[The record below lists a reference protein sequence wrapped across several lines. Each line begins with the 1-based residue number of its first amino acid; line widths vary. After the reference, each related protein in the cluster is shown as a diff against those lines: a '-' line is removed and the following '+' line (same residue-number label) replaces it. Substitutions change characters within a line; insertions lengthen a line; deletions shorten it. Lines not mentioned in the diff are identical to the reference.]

1 MKKICSTILLLLLL
15 LSFSFSLA
23 GCARLDFFKTEQ
35 FTEETFYSAI
45 RKYGKKEK
53 RDSSSNDY
61 YYFLTDEQAKAA
73 YDNST
78 VKALLTTKTLASK
91 PKDIGLGTLFD
102 IMYEDIFSN
111 NNSYTV
117 ESLFETVSKKCVSS
131 SSNDVSCVYLSGS
144 VIKYMAKNDSIVNL
158 CKNNGNKIFAAF
170 HNDNFELYIGD
181 IVDLFVATGTFDNN
195 ASIACYY
202 NKNGGYYPLAFE
214 SVCWYNS
221 GWQPNKDGKY
231 GFKNSSAYQSLVN
244 RIKSKLRD
252 PDSYQ
257 SDGSIE
263 FYSSSSATA
272 SDGYFD
278 GVVYARVPF
287 RAKNGFG
294 GYVNDVAWFMYKWN
308 IHYFEWYGFSAPSN
322 INSSSFKTALV
333 N

>member
-1 MKKICSTILLLLLL
+1 MKKICSTFLLLLLL

-23 GCARLDFFKTEQ
+23 ACARLDFFKTEQ

-53 RDSSSNDY
+53 KNSSSNDY

-78 VKALLTTKTLASK
+78 VKALLTSKTYASI
-91 PKDIGLGTLFD
+91 PKDISLWALLD

-117 ESLFETVSKKCVSS
+117 ESLFETVSKKCVISS
-131 SSNDVSCVYLSGS
+131 SDVSYVEFFGS
-144 VIKYMAKNDSIVNL
+144 VRKHMAKNDSIVNL

-170 HNDNFELYIGD
+170 QNENFKLYIGD
-181 IVDLFVATGTFDNN
+181 IIDLFVETDTFDNN
-195 ASIACYY
+195 ASIACYENY
-202 NKNGGYYPLAFE
+202 GGYYPLAFKY
-214 SVCWYNS
+214 VYWYNS
-221 GWQPNKDGKY
+221 GWQPNKNGKS

-244 RIKSKLRD
+244 RIKSELRD

-257 SDGSIE
+257 ADGGIE
-263 FYSSSSATA
+263 FYSSSLASA

-308 IHYFEWYGFSAPSN
+308 IHDFKWYGFSAPSN
-322 INSSSFKTALV
+322 INSDSFKTAYV

>member
-53 RDSSSNDY
+53 KNSSSNDY

-78 VKALLTTKTLASK
+78 VKALLTSKTYASI
-91 PKDIGLGTLFD
+91 PEDIRLWALFD

-111 NNSYTV
+111 NNSYTI
-117 ESLFETVSKKCVSS
+117 ESLLETVSKKCVSS
-131 SSNDVSCVYLSGS
+131 SSDVSHFQSFGS
-144 VIKYMAKNDSIVNL
+144 FKKNVAKNDSIVNL

-170 HNDNFELYIGD
+170 QNNFGLDIGD
-181 IVDLFVATGTFDNN
+181 IIDLFVETDTFDNN
-195 ASIACYY
+195 ASIACYENY
-202 NKNGGYYPLAFE
+202 SGYYPLAFE
-214 SVCWYNS
+214 SVYWYNS
-221 GWQPNKDGKY
+221 DWQPNKDGKY
-231 GFKNSSAYQSLVN
+231 GFKNSSAYQSLVK
-244 RIKSKLRD
+244 RIKSELRD

-263 FYSSSSATA
+263 FYSSSSALV
-272 SDGYFD
+272 SDGYFY
-278 GVVYARVPF
+278 GAVYARVPF

-294 GYVNDVAWFMYKWN
+294 GYANDVAWFMYEWN
-308 IHYFEWYGFSAPSN
+308 IHDFEWYGFSAPSY
-322 INSSSFKTALV
+322 INSSSFKTAYV

>member
-78 VKALLTTKTLASK
+78 VKALLTSKTRDTI
-91 PKDIGLGTLFD
+91 PKDIKLWALFD

-117 ESLFETVSKKCVSS
+117 ESLFETVRKKCVSS
-131 SSNDVSCVYLSGS
+131 SSFGASWVSLSGS
-144 VIKYMAKNDSIVNL
+144 AIKYMAKNDSIVNL

-170 HNDNFELYIGD
+170 QNDNFELYIRD
-181 IVDLFVATGTFDNN
+181 IVDLFVETDTFDNN
-195 ASIACYY
+195 ASIACYGDKY
-202 NKNGGYYPLAFE
+202 SGFYPLAFE
-214 SVCWYNS
+214 SVYWYNS
-221 GWQPNKDGKY
+221 DWRLNMEGKS

-244 RIKSKLRD
+244 RIKSKLKD

-257 SDGSIE
+257 ADGKID
-263 FYSSSSATA
+263 FYSSSLASA

>member
-53 RDSSSNDY
+53 RNSSSKDYY

-78 VKALLTTKTLASK
+78 VKALLTSKTYASI
-91 PKDIGLGTLFD
+91 PKDIKLWAIFD

-117 ESLFETVSKKCVSS
+117 ESLFETVSKKCLISS
-131 SSNDVSCVYLSGS
+131 SDLSYIRFYGS
-144 VIKYMAKNDSIVNL
+144 AIKYMAKNDSIVNL

-170 HNDNFELYIGD
+170 QNDNFELYIED
-181 IVDLFVATGTFDNN
+181 IIDLFVETDTFDNN
-195 ASIACYY
+195 ASIACYR
-202 NKNGGYYPLAFE
+202 NKYSGYYPLAFE
-214 SVCWYNS
+214 SVYWYNS
-221 GWQPNKDGKY
+221 DWRLNMEGKS

-244 RIKSKLRD
+244 RIKSKLKD

-257 SDGSIE
+257 ADGGIE
-263 FYSSSSATA
+263 FYSSSLASA

-287 RAKNGFG
+287 RAKNSFG
-294 GYVNDVAWFMYKWN
+294 GYVNDVAWFMYRWN
-308 IHYFEWYGFSAPSN
+308 IHDFEWYGFSAPSN
-322 INSSSFKTALV
+322 INSDSFRTVYV